1 MSRTTYG
8 MVDAN
13 ALSGFEIVC
22 GMFLWLV
29 EILYYKSLLSL
40 NITMVSVPS
49 VAVTGLLKVKLN
61 AVSVGTSM
69 INDTEPNALERPEL
83 VMK

>member
-29 EILYYKSLLSL
+29 EVLYYKSLLSL
-40 NITMVSVPS
+40 NITMGSVPS

>member
-1 MSRTTYG
+1 

-13 ALSGFEIVC
+13 ALSGFEIVW
-22 GMFLWLV
+22 GTLLWLV

-49 VAVTGLLKVKLN
+49 VAVSGLLKV
-61 AVSVGTSM
+61 
-69 INDTEPNALERPEL
+69 
-83 VMK
+83 

>member
-13 ALSGFEIVC
+13 ALSGFEIVW
-22 GMFLWLV
+22 GTLLWLV

-40 NITMVSVPS
+40 NITMVSGS
-49 VAVTGLLKVKLN
+49 YGAVEG
-61 AVSVGTSM
+61 
-69 INDTEPNALERPEL
+69 
-83 VMK
+83 